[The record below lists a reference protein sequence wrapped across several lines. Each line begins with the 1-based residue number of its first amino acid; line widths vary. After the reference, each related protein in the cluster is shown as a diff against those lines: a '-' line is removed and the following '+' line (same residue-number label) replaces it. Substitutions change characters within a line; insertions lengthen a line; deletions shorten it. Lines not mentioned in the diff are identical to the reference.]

1 MRPPSFDEILFIIKN
16 GWHDL
21 INTDF
26 DQLKYS
32 AVDFAVKVGMVA
44 AMIVLLKLTWILL
57 CKIFGWHKYSRTDSG
72 HTVSRDS
79 ERGFLAGFFLIL
91 PKIAL
96 LAPLTAILFAVAD
109 PFLATI
115 KEEKK
120 YVEVKT
126 IVKLRDA
133 SGSMGYKFKQSGKSK
148 GEIAMNAD
156 LKFLEMRRGKNDR
169 IAFWLFSDDPYP
181 VQEDFIMDEEL
192 SYLKAYDAPWEIGG
206 GNLDSWTEEQWQA
219 YSMPSFRYLQ
229 VDGQGGTQLSKTMKA
244 VIRLFDDD
252 EEKQKKAPYFKNGG
266 RSVLIVTDAAIADF
280 NAVAADLK
288 ELNKRKITPYIIFI
302 DESEGEQNPG
312 QLANIP
318 ELLKEVMFI
327 GGKFFPVSDE
337 KAIEN
342 AYREIDKLEMGKVEI
357 EKKVFKIPAFHKFIF
372 LTIICLMIAVI
383 VGLSAELLSYP

>member
-1 MRPPSFDEILFIIKN
+1 MMRPPSFDEILFIIKN

-156 LKFLEMRRGKNDR
+156 LKFLEMTRTP
-169 IAFWLFSDDPYP
+169 F
-181 VQEDFIMDEEL
+181 
-192 SYLKAYDAPWEIGG
+192 
-206 GNLDSWTEEQWQA
+206 
-219 YSMPSFRYLQ
+219 
-229 VDGQGGTQLSKTMKA
+229 
-244 VIRLFDDD
+244 
-252 EEKQKKAPYFKNGG
+252 
-266 RSVLIVTDAAIADF
+266 
-280 NAVAADLK
+280 
-288 ELNKRKITPYIIFI
+288 RKI
-302 DESEGEQNPG
+302 
-312 QLANIP
+312 
-318 ELLKEVMFI
+318 LLWTRSCLILRPMTRL
-327 GGKFFPVSDE
+327 GKLEAGILILGRKNSGRHIQCRVSDTF
-337 KAIEN
+337 
-342 AYREIDKLEMGKVEI
+342 RWTDR
-357 EKKVFKIPAFHKFIF
+357 
-372 LTIICLMIAVI
+372 
-383 VGLSAELLSYP
+383 AEPSCPRR